1 MTQGYVTDPDISL
14 SLCNNE
20 SVDDIPTIPHE
31 TDKHV
36 DEAETTG
43 AFECA

>member
-1 MTQGYVTDPDISL
+1 VTDLDISL

-20 SVDDIPTIPHE
+20 SVDDISSIRQE

-36 DEAETTG
+36 DEAETVG